1 MDLKI
6 LVFCRLTPWILA
18 SVLQTSSSS
27 SVGMPLA
34 IADDPI
40 GSWFSA
46 FFRIAA
52 IIVALALLDQMKSRS
67 NL

>member
-1 MDLKI
+1 MDLKT
-6 LVFCRLTPWILA
+6 LVFCRLIPWILA

-27 SVGMPLA
+27 SAGMPLA

-40 GSWFSA
+40 GSWFNA

-52 IIVALALLDQMKSRS
+52 IIVALALLAQMKSRP